1 MTQTS
6 QFLVSH
12 GQLFIF
18 LIVLVEQVGL
28 PLPAVP
34 FLLAAGALSADGKFN
49 LPLGIGLTILA
60 CTIADTFW
68 FYLGRYRGVQ
78 VLRFLC
84 RISLERD
91 SCVRRT
97 QNVFTRYGLRGLLV
111 AKFVPGLG
119 TVAPPLAGMFGISTK
134 QFILVNGAG
143 SLLYAVCFLGLGYLF
158 NNQID
163 QLGMLIGHI
172 GGGALGLFGGFVV
185 LFIAYK
191 FYQRQRLLRE
201 LRGARITVSELREK
215 IAGGENLLILDL
227 RSSVD
232 LDLDPAI
239 ILGAVHVEMEKIGNY
254 SNQIVQ
260 DRDVVV
266 YCSCPNEFASARVAL
281 LLKNKGFS
289 RVRPLLGGIDAWRK
303 ENYPTEILVREKSG
317 RMKATYTNS
326 HN

>member
-1 MTQTS
+1 MTQPS
-6 QFLVSH
+6 QFLISH

-18 LIVLVEQVGL
+18 LIIFVEQLGL

-49 LPLGIGLTILA
+49 LPLGIGLAVLA

-111 AKFVPGLG
+111 SKFVPGLG
-119 TVAPPLAGMFGISTK
+119 TVAPPLAGMFGISTR
-134 QFILVNGAG
+134 QFILVNAAG

-158 NNQID
+158 SNQID
-163 QLGMLIGHI
+163 QLGAMISHI
-172 GGGALGLFGGFVV
+172 GGGALGLLFALVV

-232 LDLDPAI
+232 LELDPVVIKGAI
-239 ILGAVHVEMEKIGNY
+239 HVEMERIEEY
-254 SNQIVQ
+254 SKQVVAE
-260 DRDVVV
+260 RDVIV
-266 YCSCPNEFASARVAL
+266 YCACPNEFASARVAL
-281 LLKNKGFS
+281 SLKNKGFT

-303 ENYPTEILVREKSG
+303 QNYPT
-317 RMKATYTNS
+317 
-326 HN
+326 

>member
-18 LIVLVEQVGL
+18 LIIFVEQLGL

-49 LPLGIGLTILA
+49 LPLGIGLTVMA
-60 CTIADTFW
+60 CTIANTFW

-97 QNVFTRYGLRGLLV
+97 QNVFTRYGLRGLFV
-111 AKFVPGLG
+111 SKFVPGLG
-119 TVAPPLAGMFGISTK
+119 TVAPPLAGMFGISTG
-134 QFILVNGAG
+134 QFILVNAAG
-143 SLLYAVCFLGLGYLF
+143 SLLYAVCFFSLGYLF
-158 NNQID
+158 SNQID
-163 QLGMLIGHI
+163 QLGTMISHI
-172 GGGALGLFGGFVV
+172 GGGALGLLCVLVV
-185 LFIAYK
+185 SFIAYK

-201 LRGARITVSELREK
+201 LSGARITVSELHEK
-215 IAGGENLLILDL
+215 LSAGENLLVLDL
-227 RSSVD
+227 RSNVDVD
-232 LDLDPAI
+232 LDPVVIRGAI
-239 ILGAVHVEMEKIGNY
+239 HVEMEKIDDY
-254 SNQIVQ
+254 SKQIVTQ
-260 DRDVVV
+260 REVVV
-266 YCSCPNEFASARVAL
+266 YCACPNEFASACIAL
-281 LLKNKGFS
+281 SLKNKGFT

-303 ENYPTEILVREKSG
+303 ENYPTENVLRENKGGS
-317 RMKATYTNS
+317 KA
-326 HN
+326 